1 MLEKGSG
8 SACLHLYGPRGSE
21 SWDERY
27 VVLRLFLQ
35 HMPVA
40 GSLVP
45 AACDVGRAS
54 SAAGAYSGVGVVWIM
69 GSPDGEYKEI
79 TFGPFGDP
87 VGA

>member
-8 SACLHLYGPRGSE
+8 AACLHFFGLRGSRPLGE
-21 SWDERY
+21 KY
-27 VVLRLFLQ
+27 AVLRPFLQ
-35 HMPVA
+35 HTPVA
-40 GSLVP
+40 GSCVP

-79 TFGPFGDP
+79 TFDPFGDL